1 METFL
6 KSDKAKLLLTV
17 IVSLLILANTPII
30 STVLVVLLFTS
41 SLVIIGAFL
50 YSKYFDNRKEDK
62 LADSIIKHWHKYT
75 EVDMIITMFGLLFGG
90 YYLTT
95 ILYCITIILMQAAY
109 EAHKEG

>member
-17 IVSLLILANTPII
+17 IGSLLILANIPII
-30 STVLVVLLFTS
+30 STVLVVPLFIT
-41 SLVIIGAFL
+41 SLVVIGAFL

-62 LADSIIKHWHKYT
+62 LADIIIKQWHKYM
-75 EVDMIITMFGLLFGG
+75 EVGMIITMFGLLFGG

-95 ILYCITIILMQAAY
+95 ILYGITIILMKATY

>member
-6 KSDKAKLLLTV
+6 KSDKAELLLAI

-30 STVLVVLLFTS
+30 STVLVVLLFTAS
-41 SLVIIGAFL
+41 SVITSVFL
-50 YSKYFDNRKEDK
+50 YSKYFDNRNEDK
-62 LADSIIKHWHKYT
+62 LADIIIKHWHKYM
-75 EVDMIITMFGLLFGG
+75 EVGMIITMFGLLFGG

-95 ILYCITIILMQAAY
+95 ILYVITIILMKATY